1 MVEPVQ
7 RVLSRPSYLIS
18 LLASVFEFCVSA
30 MCVNPLH
37 NLELLFRSYDKV
49 ERPCVR
55 PFFFSRD
62 YIAHS
67 WCHDSGALRTC
78 KYKVETWYVRI
89 IFTKTTHWLKR
100 SQIMH
105 GLY

>member
-18 LLASVFEFCVSA
+18 LLASVFEFRVSA

-55 PFFFSRD
+55 HFFSSRATTLH
-62 YIAHS
+62 IA
-67 WCHDSGALRTC
+67 GAMIN
-78 KYKVETWYVRI
+78 VRMVPR
-89 IFTKTTHWLKR
+89 KHC
-100 SQIMH
+100 
-105 GLY
+105 